1 MYILP
6 HLELVTNVRII
17 VDNVAHPVEELD
29 DLLGH
34 VVAGSSLQQGKRSLL
49 TECFE
54 KFRISGTTRD
64 NFDPSV

>member
-34 VVAGSSLQQGKRSLL
+34 EVAGSRFAALR
-49 TECFE
+49 
-54 KFRISGTTRD
+54 
-64 NFDPSV
+64 